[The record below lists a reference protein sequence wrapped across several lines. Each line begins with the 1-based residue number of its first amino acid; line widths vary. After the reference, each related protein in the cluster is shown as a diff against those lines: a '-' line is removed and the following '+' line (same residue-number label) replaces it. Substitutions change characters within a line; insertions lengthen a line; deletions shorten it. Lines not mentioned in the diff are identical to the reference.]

1 MKIEERDGCGGGV
14 TTREENGIQINNDP
28 GQHRQ
33 EEQRV

>member
-1 MKIEERDGCGGGV
+1 MKIEERDGCGGV

-28 GQHRQ
+28 GQQRQ